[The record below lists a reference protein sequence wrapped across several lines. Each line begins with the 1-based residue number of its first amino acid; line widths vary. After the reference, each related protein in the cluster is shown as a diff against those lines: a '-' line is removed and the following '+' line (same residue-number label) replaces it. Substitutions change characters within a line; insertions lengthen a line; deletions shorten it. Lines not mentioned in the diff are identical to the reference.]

1 MTLTVG
7 SLCSGYGGIEL
18 ALASVLDCDLAWFA
32 EFEDAPATI
41 MAHHHPGVPN
51 LRDLTKVDWSTVEP
65 VDVLSAGF
73 PCQPF
78 SHAGKRLGAND
89 ERHLWPY
96 IAQAIDVLRP
106 RLALLENVR
115 GLLTAQGEPDPEW
128 VAELARKAARWQVV
142 IHHVIE
148 PKIRKARRRG
158 QLDRITRLEADVV
171 RLLEQR
177 RVALDTVR
185 RARSRLVRAIG
196 VVVRD
201 LANLGYDCR
210 WYGLRAAD
218 VGAAHVRF
226 RVFLFAAPADSDDQ
240 ARTASTGRHGHSV
253 AGVGGSALTL
263 LPTPVADNSRGLP
276 SASTDY
282 ASLANVAASL
292 LPTPTTQP
300 STGNGHARNLGKEA
314 QLLPTPRATDGTK
327 GGPNQ
332 RGSSGDLMLPSAVTL
347 LPTPAVNDMGA
358 GKTVD
363 EWDAWTDRMKTAHG
377 NGNGHGKSLSIE
389 AARLLPIPKATN
401 NENRSS
407 EWANGPNLGEAVAA
421 LTPAH
426 QQAWG
431 QYAAAIARAERAIGR
446 PAPPPTEPGPKGTP
460 RLSPRFVEFL
470 MMLPDGWVTDVAGL
484 TRNEQLKMLGNGV
497 VPAQCAAALRAF
509 LWDAYGIGVAA

>member
-1 MTLTVG
+1 MTTVG

-18 ALASVLDCDLAWFA
+18 ALSSVLDCDLAWFA
-32 EFEDAPATI
+32 EFEDAPAKV

-51 LRDLTKVDWSTVEP
+51 LRDLTKIDWTTVAP
-65 VDVLSAGF
+65 VDVITAGF

-89 ERHLWPY
+89 ERHLWPH

-128 VAELARKAARWQVV
+128 VAELARKAVRWQVV

-158 QLDRITRLEADVV
+158 QLDRITRLQTDAV

-177 RVALDTVR
+177 RVAMDTVR

-196 VVVRD
+196 VVARD
-201 LANLGYDCR
+201 LANIGYVMR

-218 VGAAHVRF
+218 VGAAHGRF
-226 RVFLFAAPADSDDQ
+226 RVFLFAVPADSDDQ
-240 ARTASTGRHGHSV
+240 GLQGLAGQARTAPTGRHGHPV

-263 LPTPVADNSRGLP
+263 LPTPK
-276 SASTDY
+276 AS
-282 ASLANVAASL
+282 
-292 LPTPTTQP
+292 
-300 STGNGHARNLGKEA
+300 
-314 QLLPTPRATDGTK
+314 
-327 GGPNQ
+327 
-332 RGSSGDLMLPSAVTL
+332 
-347 LPTPAVNDMGA
+347 
-358 GKTVD
+358 
-363 EWDAWTDRMKTAHG
+363 
-377 NGNGHGKSLSIE
+377 
-389 AARLLPIPKATN
+389 N

-407 EWANGPNLGEAVAA
+407 DWANGPNLGEALALLPTPSVADGMGGH
-421 LTPAH
+421 LTRSGDRSNELLLPGVAKAH

-431 QYAAAIARAERAIGR
+431 QYAAAIARAEQAIGR
-446 PAPPPTEPGPKGTP
+446 PAPPPTEIGPKGAP

-470 MMLPDGWVTDVAGL
+470 MMLPEGWVTDVAGL
-484 TRNEQLKMLGNGV
+484 TRNELLKMLGNGV

-509 LWDAYGIGVAA
+509 LWDAYGIGAAA